1 MKRYIE
7 ITLIILL
14 GLLIL
19 SAMVN
24 LHPFEV
30 HAKSLDKYWDE
41 PQKIR
46 CTCYIE
52 HGITASG
59 QKTRPHTAAGPR
71 EWLGCVGAL
80 YQVKEDGTMGDFI
93 GYYEFTDTGAGI
105 DTDGDGKGDTII
117 NGESIDVWEPDMEMA
132 QEWIDINGDY
142 VYLKLIEGKG

>member
-1 MKRYIE
+1 MKKYIE
-7 ITLIILL
+7 LILVALIT
-14 GLLIL
+14 LLIL
-19 SAMVN
+19 STIIN
-24 LHPFEV
+24 LPPSEV
-30 HAKSLDKYWDE
+30 HAKSLEYYGE

-117 NGESIDVWEPDMEMA
+117 NGESIDVWEPDIEMA

-142 VYLKLIEGKG
+142 VYMKLIRGKG

>member
-1 MKRYIE
+1 MKKYIE
-7 ITLIILL
+7 ITLVVLIT
-14 GLLIL
+14 LLIL
-19 SAMVN
+19 STIID
-24 LHPFEV
+24 LPPSEV
-30 HAKSLDKYWDE
+30 HAKSLEYYGE

-117 NGESIDVWEPDMEMA
+117 NGESIDVWEPDIEMA

-142 VYLKLIEGKG
+142 CYLQLIRGKG

>member
-1 MKRYIE
+1 MKKYIE
-7 ITLIILL
+7 IILAVLIT
-14 GLLIL
+14 LLIL
-19 SAMVN
+19 SAITN
-24 LHPFEV
+24 LHLLEV
-30 HAKSLDKYWDE
+30 HAKPLEYYGE

-117 NGESIDVWEPDMEMA
+117 NGESIDVWEPDIEMA

-142 VYLKLIEGKG
+142 VYMKLIRGKG